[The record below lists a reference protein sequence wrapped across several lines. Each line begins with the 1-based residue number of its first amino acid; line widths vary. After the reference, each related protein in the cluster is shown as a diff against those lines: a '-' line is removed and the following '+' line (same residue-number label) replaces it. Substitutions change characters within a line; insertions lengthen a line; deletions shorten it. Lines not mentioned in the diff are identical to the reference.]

1 MSVVTWIHEFNV
13 APTGALP
20 RNVFR
25 YVLGTSGLHQ
35 LFLLALTVERVPRR
49 RNSIRPEAAILIDG
63 NFAFNSARARHVLK
77 ISLRLPKMPMEF
89 CQHINLAF
97 VHIRCPREE
106 RFNPLNLR
114 VSTGLNFC
122 LAR

>member
-1 MSVVTWIHEFNV
+1 MARSGRIEGEVSVDEYRRLWADAIAASRDTLSE
-13 APTGALP
+13 
-20 RNVFR
+20 
-25 YVLGTSGLHQ
+25 GL
-35 LFLLALTVERVPRR
+35 
-49 RNSIRPEAAILIDG
+49 
-63 NFAFNSARARHVLK
+63 
-77 ISLRLPKMPMEF
+77 SLRLPKMPMEF

>member
-1 MSVVTWIHEFNV
+1 
-13 APTGALP
+13 
-20 RNVFR
+20 
-25 YVLGTSGLHQ
+25 
-35 LFLLALTVERVPRR
+35 
-49 RNSIRPEAAILIDG
+49 
-63 NFAFNSARARHVLK
+63 
-77 ISLRLPKMPMEF
+77 MEF

-122 LAR
+122 LARWAPSKSSAALSCATSRSSRARSPSPTLCWCAPTF